1 METLLEPELDQ
12 ELIEFK
18 PKILVID
25 DDKDQV
31 AILKYHLTQQGF
43 DVATA
48 FTGKSGLDLLK
59 KEMPNLVLLDIELP
73 DATGF
78 ELCEKICDDPETLQI
93 PVIFV
98 SGAEQED
105 VLRKARA
112 AGCAYY
118 MRKPYDPSALLI
130 VIKQTLNENTY

>member
-12 ELIEFK
+12 EIIEFK
-18 PKILVID
+18 PKILVVD

-43 DVATA
+43 EVVTA
-48 FTGKSGLDLLK
+48 YNGNDGIRMLK
-59 KEMPNLVLLDIELP
+59 DEMPNLVLLDIELP

-78 ELCEKICDDPETLQI
+78 ELCEKICDDPDSLQI

-98 SGAEQED
+98 SGADRED

-118 MRKPYDPSALLI
+118 MRKPYDPNALLI
-130 VIKQTLNENTY
+130 VIKQTLNENAI